1 MISFLERTECKYTS
15 TNNAHGITLTKI
27 TIVNLMMMALYLK
40 MKKNMV
46 RSNLCIYCITK
57 YIIIIIYK

>member
-1 MISFLERTECKYTS
+1 
-15 TNNAHGITLTKI
+15 
-27 TIVNLMMMALYLK
+27 MMVALYLK

-46 RSNLCIYCITK
+46 QSNLYIYCITK